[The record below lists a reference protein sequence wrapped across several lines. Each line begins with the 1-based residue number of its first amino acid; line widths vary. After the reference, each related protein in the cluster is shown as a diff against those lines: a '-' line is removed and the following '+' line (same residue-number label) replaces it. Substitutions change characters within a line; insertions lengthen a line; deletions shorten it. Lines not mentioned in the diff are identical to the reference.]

1 MLPAA
6 RPILLCGPLLLAL
19 TCATAPPNPN
29 AGKYPPRGINC
40 KVMVFH
46 SAAPGVKEWDD
57 LGVAHVDCPLDLGA
71 VQCLKKLREEACR
84 MGGDI
89 LYDVPK
95 KPMRPTDQGM
105 VYAGHV
111 AHSKVKPEEAGKDD
125 EGDAKS
131 FDEGPSSEAS
141 GPVQP
146 IVPLGATVAGD
157 AGVPD
162 GGR

>member
-1 MLPAA
+1 MLAAA

-29 AGKYPPRGINC
+29 AAKYPPRGLGC
-40 KVMVFH
+40 KVLVFH
-46 SAAPGVKEWDD
+46 EGAPGVAAWED
-57 LGVAHVDCPLDLGA
+57 LGVAHVDCPLDVGR

-111 AHSKVKPEEAGKDD
+111 AHSKVKPEEADQDD
-125 EGDAKS
+125 EAAAGTEAESPS
-131 FDEGPSSEAS
+131 FDAS
-141 GPVQP
+141 GPVEP
-146 IVPLGATVAGD
+146 IVPATPPVRDGGVA
-157 AGVPD
+157 D

>member
-1 MLPAA
+1 MSNAA
-6 RPILLCGPLLLAL
+6 RKLLLAGPLSLAL

-29 AGKYPPRGINC
+29 AAKYPPRGENC
-40 KVMVFH
+40 KVLVFH

-57 LGVAHVDCPLDLGA
+57 LGMAHVQCALDLGA
-71 VQCLKKLREEACR
+71 VQCLKQLRIEACR

-111 AHSKVKPEEAGKDD
+111 AHSKSTPEDAGKDQ
-125 EGDAKS
+125 DADGGAAEPS
-131 FDEGPSSEAS
+131 ADFDAS
-141 GPVQP
+141 GPVEP
-146 IVPLGATVAGD
+146 IPPAAAGGAVGGA
-157 AGVPD
+157 AD